1 MKKIFAFLTITA
13 MMTMGLS
20 NIAFAQEFKPV
31 QVSQL
36 KLQLQGKSLALMQ
49 DVTKSFH
56 QVLKEKFIEGG
67 AGFMASILLTLIF
80 GLAISIER
88 IIYLSLGSVNTKKL
102 LKNLEFA
109 LDKGGIDSAKKL
121 VRETAGPVA
130 SIFSE
135 GLNRWDDGMADVEK
149 AIVSYGS
156 VVTGRLETGVS
167 WIALFIAIAPMLGFL
182 GTVIGMIQAFD
193 NIAAAGDIS
202 PTIVASGIQV
212 ALLTTVFGLIVAIIL
227 QVFYNYIISKI
238 ESLVNEMEDS
248 SINFID
254 MLAQHNKK

>member
-1 MKKIFAFLTITA
+1 MKKIFAFLTIAA
-13 MMTMGLS
+13 MMTLGLS
-20 NIAFAQEFKPV
+20 NIAFAQSSAGSSETTE
-31 QVSQL
+31 VS
-36 KLQLQGKSLALMQ
+36 STNTTTTE
-49 DVTKSFH
+49 DVEVTKSFH
-56 QVLKEKFIEGG
+56 QVLKDKFIEGG
-67 AGFMASILLTLIF
+67 ANFMASILLTLIF

-102 LKNLEFA
+102 LKKLESA
-109 LDKGGIDSAKKL
+109 LDKGGIDGAKK
-121 VRETAGPVA
+121 VARETAGPVA

-135 GLNRWDDGMADVEK
+135 GLNRWDDGMAEVEK

-182 GTVIGMIQAFD
+182 GTVIGMIQAFE

-227 QVFYNYIISKI
+227 QVFYNFIISKI

-254 MLAQHNKK
+254 MLAQYNKK

>member
-1 MKKIFAFLTITA
+1 MKKIFAFITITA
-13 MMTMGLS
+13 VMTLGLS
-20 NIAFAQEFKPV
+20 NIIFAQSSAGSSDNTE
-31 QVSQL
+31 VSAT
-36 KLQLQGKSLALMQ
+36 SNSTDA

-56 QVLKEKFIEGG
+56 EVLKEKFIEGG
-67 AGFMASILLTLIF
+67 AGFMATILLTLIF

-102 LKNLEFA
+102 LDKLESA
-109 LDKGGIDSAKKL
+109 LDSGGIDSAKKL
-121 VRETAGPVA
+121 VRETSGPVA

-182 GTVIGMIQAFD
+182 GTVIGMIQAFE

-248 SINFID
+248 SITFID
-254 MLAQHNKK
+254 MLIQHNKK

>member
-13 MMTMGLS
+13 VMTLGLS
-20 NIAFAQEFKPV
+20 NIVYAQESAGSSETTEV
-31 QVSQL
+31 TTTTTDVE
-36 KLQLQGKSLALMQ
+36 
-49 DVTKSFH
+49 VTKSFH

-67 AGFMASILLTLIF
+67 ANFMASILLTLIF

-102 LKNLEFA
+102 LKNLESA
-109 LDKGGIDSAKKL
+109 LDKGGIDGAKKV
-121 VRETAGPVA
+121 VRETPGPVA

-135 GLNRWDDGMADVEK
+135 GLNRWDDGMAEVEK

-182 GTVIGMIQAFD
+182 GTVIGMIQAFE